1 MALYEVGL
9 VLSADLGDDERT
21 AFLSEI
27 RELVTGEGGEI
38 VKEDVW
44 GKRKLAYVIDHKR
57 EGYYLFWQIESEGTL
72 INPLEYKLR
81 LSDQVMRYMTLNLD
95 REMRRARK
103 AERLKAAKKAAK
115 AAAAAEREAAA
126 EQAAPAAAVEEV

>member
-1 MALYEVGL
+1 MSLYELGL
-9 VLSADLGDDERT
+9 VLNADLGDEDRT

-27 RELVTGEGGEI
+27 RDLVSGEGGEI
-38 VKEDVW
+38 VQEDVW
-44 GKRKLAYVIDHKR
+44 GKRKLAYIIDHQR
-57 EGYYLFWQIESEGTL
+57 EGYYLFWRIESEGTL

-81 LSDQVMRYMTLNLD
+81 LSDQVLRYLTLNLD

-115 AAAAAEREAAA
+115 AAKAAQREAAA
-126 EQAAPAAAVEEV
+126 EQQAAAAAGEEA